1 MTWRASTQQT
11 GFWYVWFVLR
21 AFTDWTVR
29 QSRQG
34 RSAGRG
40 LAGGE
45 AKAMAEKELKCDAEW
60 LKGGKWALYE
70 HVVRLIGR
78 QLA

>member
-1 MTWRASTQQT
+1 M
-11 GFWYVWFVLR
+11 
-21 AFTDWTVR
+21 
-29 QSRQG
+29 
-34 RSAGRG
+34 
-40 LAGGE
+40 AGGE
-45 AKAMAEKELKCDAEW
+45 AKAMAEKELKGDAEW

>member
-1 MTWRASTQQT
+1 
-11 GFWYVWFVLR
+11 
-21 AFTDWTVR
+21 
-29 QSRQG
+29 
-34 RSAGRG
+34 
-40 LAGGE
+40 
-45 AKAMAEKELKCDAEW
+45 MAEKELKCDAEW